1 MRDEKVK
8 RIRLKD
14 KPLGAANFLNHG
26 LISRKQVRPSC
37 TSTQKE
43 QTGSIP
49 NSQFA
54 TYPAR
59 GASRNSALKQT
70 RLQRR
75 AGVRARGA
83 NSVYGQLS
91 WGIIGGI
98 KDPDRK

>member
-43 QTGSIP
+43 LTSSIP
-49 NSQFA
+49 NIQFA
-54 TYPAR
+54 PQPAR
-59 GASRNSALKQT
+59 VASLNTAPKQT
-70 RLQRR
+70 CLHRR
-75 AGVRARGA
+75 AGVRARGG
-83 NSVYGQLS
+83 NSRYGQPK
-91 WGIIGGI
+91 GGQ
-98 KDPDRK
+98 KGD